1 MGRENDPGWVSA
13 LMPFTFLGGRPHLSL
28 PYNHVVVFSLL
39 QDSERHVSLQL
50 IKHLWENQDPQN

>member
-13 LMPFTFLGGRPHLSL
+13 LMPFTFLWGRPHLSL

-50 IKHLWENQDPQN
+50 VKHLWENQDPQN